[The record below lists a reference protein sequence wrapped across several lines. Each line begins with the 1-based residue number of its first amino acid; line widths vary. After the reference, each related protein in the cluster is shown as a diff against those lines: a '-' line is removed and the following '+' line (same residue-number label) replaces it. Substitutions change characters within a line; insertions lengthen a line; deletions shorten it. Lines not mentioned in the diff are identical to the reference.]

1 MVGWAGAGTV
11 ISCVSGGAA
20 GFLRGTDDADVGAAG
35 LAGAGALGARVR
47 IGSGSARKTRDSSRR
62 MSARVTQRA
71 AMSNN
76 AA

>member
-1 MVGWAGAGTV
+1 MVGWAGAGAGTV

-20 GFLRGTDDADVGAAG
+20 CFLRGADDADVGAMG
-35 LAGAGALGARVR
+35 LTGAGVRVR
-47 IGSGSARKTRDSSRR
+47 TGSGSARKTKDSSRR
-62 MSARVTQRA
+62 RSARVTQRA